1 MSQID
6 IPHTHDSPTAATDVS
21 PTPTAGECFLNI
33 TPDPTIIHMIKYL
46 HKDNKDTVWSN
57 LYSLIRSYKL
67 TQVERDTPAAAT
79 SSAELNISQHPV
91 LINSC
96 HGGLP
101 VVRSINSLKPP
112 DFLYEYSHF
121 IARSKIRRIIK
132 APPTCCTYSF
142 PEVRQ
147 QYFDDINKIITSLNL
162 PRDTPRDNDVVT
174 QDIKDALG
182 HLSFDISVDQRTQI
196 ERLQS
201 GSEHI
206 SVNSDRAFEYVETE
220 SGNLVI
226 RKLFTTDTV
235 TPRGIL
241 FCNDVTITINNSW
254 FSVIRPNDTI
264 INNDRR
270 GYEIG
275 IYNSESSSIYYHTG
289 TNLLSCPYF
298 MCFASRCLGTG
309 IIKDNN
315 SLSLGTENKRLIP
328 MVARLTA
335 EVLYWYFFNQPFL
348 FIDMSCESLCYEDVD
363 GNQIDPEEA
372 RNHLRSDGYKPQLIA
387 LQNIQKKGYRIRGG
401 NCKKGYNPKKRYK
414 TKKYKKRCNS
424 KTKRYKTKKY
434 RK

>member
-1 MSQID
+1 
-6 IPHTHDSPTAATDVS
+6 
-21 PTPTAGECFLNI
+21 
-33 TPDPTIIHMIKYL
+33 MIKYL

-67 TQVERDTPAAAT
+67 TQAERDTPAAET
-79 SSAELNISQHPV
+79 SNAELNISQHPV

-101 VVRSINSLKPP
+101 VLRSINSFKPP
-112 DFLYEYSHF
+112 DFLYQYRHF
-121 IARSKIRRIIK
+121 IARSKIRRLIK

-142 PEVRQ
+142 SEVRQ
-147 QYFDDINKIITSLNL
+147 QYFDDINKITTSLNL
-162 PRDTPRDNDVVT
+162 PRDTPRDNDVIT

-182 HLSFDISVDQRTQI
+182 KLSFDISLDQRTQI

-206 SVNSDRAFEYVETE
+206 IVNSDRAFEYVETE

-226 RKLFTTDTV
+226 NKLFTTDAV

-241 FCNDVTITINNSW
+241 FCNDVTITVNNSW

-275 IYNSESSSIYYHTG
+275 IYNSESSTIYYHTG

-315 SLSLGTENKRLIP
+315 SLSLGTDNQRLIP
-328 MVARLTA
+328 MVTQLTA

-348 FIDMSCESLCYEDVD
+348 FIDMSCESLCYEDEN
-363 GNQIDPEEA
+363 GKPIKQKEA
-372 RNHLRSDGYKPQLIA
+372 RDQLRSPGYEEQLAA
-387 LQNIQKKGYRIRGG
+387 LQNIRQYGYYRIRGG
-401 NCKKGYNPKKRYK
+401 NHKKRCNPKRYK
-414 TKKYKKRCNS
+414 TKKRYKKRCN
-424 KTKRYKTKKY
+424 TKRYKTKKRY
-434 RK
+434 KKHRKHNMSQKQ

>member
-1 MSQID
+1 MIASD
-6 IPHTHDSPTAATDVS
+6 PVSSSTSASPSATATATPTV
-21 PTPTAGECFLNI
+21 TPTASECFLNV
-33 TPDPTIIHMIKYL
+33 TPDPTIMYYL
-46 HKDNKDTVWSN
+46 YELV
-57 LYSLIRSYKL
+57 IGIGL
-67 TQVERDTPAAAT
+67 TQVERDTPAAET
-79 SSAELNISQHPV
+79 SNAELNISQHPV

-101 VVRSINSLKPP
+101 VLRSINSFKPP
-112 DFLYEYSHF
+112 DFLYQYRHF
-121 IARSKIRRIIK
+121 IARSKIRRLIK

-142 PEVRQ
+142 SEVRQ
-147 QYFDDINKIITSLNL
+147 QYFDDINKITTSLNL
-162 PRDTPRDNDVVT
+162 PRDTPRDNDVIT

-182 HLSFDISVDQRTQI
+182 KLSFDISLDQRTQI

-206 SVNSDRAFEYVETE
+206 IVNSDRAFEYVETE

-226 RKLFTTDTV
+226 NKLFTTDAV

-241 FCNDVTITINNSW
+241 FCNDVTITVNNSW

-275 IYNSESSSIYYHTG
+275 IYNSESSTIYYHTG

-315 SLSLGTENKRLIP
+315 SLSLGTDNQRLIP
-328 MVARLTA
+328 MVTQLTA

-348 FIDMSCESLCYEDVD
+348 FIDMSCESLCYEDEN
-363 GNQIDPEEA
+363 GNQL
-372 RNHLRSDGYKPQLIA
+372 N
-387 LQNIQKKGYRIRGG
+387 
-401 NCKKGYNPKKRYK
+401 KRKQETNYVVRVMK
-414 TKKYKKRCNS
+414 SN
-424 KTKRYKTKKY
+424 
-434 RK
+434 